1 MKKTFVILPIVI
13 LLFACSKEAP
23 RFELF
28 SPEAFAY
35 SLDSGWE
42 LNASVNVKGFVQKEK
57 EETYTAKLSFSTDI
71 VTPNSDTLKAVDYG
85 LRDGTEPEEIMDLKI
100 DVQLQLDSTYIA
112 GKYKIIFFVEDNYSN
127 QKASIEKEFELS
139 AD

>member
-1 MKKTFVILPIVI
+1 MKKTFVILPIII
-13 LLFACSKEAP
+13 LLSACSKETP
-23 RFELF
+23 KLELF
-28 SPEAFAY
+28 SAEAFAY

-42 LNASVNVKGFVQKEK
+42 LNASVNAKGFVQKEK
-57 EETYTAKLSFSTDI
+57 ENIYTAKLSFTTDI

-85 LRDGTEPEEIMDLKI
+85 LKDGTEPEEIMDLKI

-127 QKASIEKEFELS
+127 QKTSIEKEFELS
-139 AD
+139 AE